1 MLTGRFSVVRLYC
14 RRTYRDELQ
23 WRFVDPRT
31 QKRRERIAIATH
43 LAGLVNEP
51 RGKQSKNARRIAAEK
66 PQLNSELDENGVLR
80 PKGYTRSTIST
91 LRPYGRATLYWH
103 AKSRSFRVKVD
114 ASVKGESKRRLL
126 LDQFVRVSGMVGRC
140 ACGGCGLFFAKAD
153 PRMKLLLERQLREAE
168 RAHIVQIVRDSPTM
182 PYYSLTHEG
191 RRWAH
196 GRLATEKLR
205 RMAERMRR

>member
-1 MLTGRFSVVRLYC
+1 VTEDAVRWTALLEGALSVLV
-14 RRTYRDELQ
+14 
-23 WRFVDPRT
+23 
-31 QKRRERIAIATH
+31 ER
-43 LAGLVNEP
+43 N
-51 RGKQSKNARRIAAEK
+51 
-66 PQLNSELDENGVLR
+66 
-80 PKGYTRSTIST
+80 
-91 LRPYGRATLYWH
+91 
-103 AKSRSFRVKVD
+103 
-114 ASVKGESKRRLL
+114 
-126 LDQFVRVSGMVGRC
+126 DQRVSLD
-140 ACGGCGLFFAKAD
+140 GLMHEMRMAKAD